1 MATVEELTTALQAA
15 NALGQKRLEAKGV
28 TVPENPT
35 TCDLMN
41 LIGEVAEI
49 QASTGDIEIIL
60 PVSAETVTAEI
71 NNSNIEI
78 ETSVALESGE

>member
-28 TVPENPT
+28 TVPENAT

-41 LIGEVAEI
+41 LIGEVTGI
-49 QASTGDIEIIL
+49 KASTGIEIIL
-60 PVSAETVTAEI
+60 PVSAETKTVEI

>member
-1 MATVEELTTALQAA
+1 MATVEELTTALQSA

-28 TVPENPT
+28 TVPENAT

-41 LIGEVAEI
+41 LIGEVTDI
-49 QASTGDIEIIL
+49 KASAGVAQVIL
-60 PVSAETVTAEI
+60 PVSAEAVTVEI

-78 ETSVALESGE
+78 ETSVALESEE